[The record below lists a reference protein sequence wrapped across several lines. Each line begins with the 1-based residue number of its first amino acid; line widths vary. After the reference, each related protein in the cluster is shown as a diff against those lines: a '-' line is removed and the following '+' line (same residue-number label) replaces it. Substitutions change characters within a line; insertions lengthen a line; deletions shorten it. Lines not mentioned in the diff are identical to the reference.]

1 MLNNYKFSCITR
13 KIVIVSNINQTV
25 MITKVFK
32 LIICLLILQSVPA
45 QQSKAENDELYNN
58 LLAMLEKESNK
69 DFSGTILVIRNGE
82 QFLSTSYGFANR
94 NNKVPNSVNTVY
106 DIGSLTKQFT
116 AAGILK
122 LEMQGKL
129 QVTDQVADYI
139 DEYKSLQYPVTLHQ
153 LLTHSAGLPGAIGDD
168 YEEISEDEFIQRSL
182 SQIKDDSAEYP
193 YEYSNVGYSLLA
205 IIIERVSGM
214 AYEEFLYKNLFE
226 PASMF
231 QTGYTKPQWDDQIVA
246 RGYQGKEDWGTPNSK
261 NWSDNG
267 PYLNL
272 KGNGGILS
280 TSGDLFKWR
289 QALQDDAI
297 LSAEA
302 KKKYFM
308 NHVPEDGSNIS
319 YYGYGWV
326 IFPKSK
332 KGKVIT
338 HNGGNG
344 YFFADFWDFPSTDN
358 TIILLSNQANR
369 KVEDLAARIARML

>member
-1 MLNNYKFSCITR
+1 
-13 KIVIVSNINQTV
+13 
-25 MITKVFK
+25 MIKKV
-32 LIICLLILQSVPA
+32 LPLLICLLVIQAIPA
-45 QQSKAENDELYNN
+45 QQSKAEGDQVYQN
-58 LLAMLEKESNK
+58 LLAMLEKESKK
-69 DFSGTILVIRNGE
+69 DFSGTILVIRNGDE
-82 QFLSTSYGFANR
+82 FLSASYGFANR
-94 NNKVPNSVNTVY
+94 NGNVPNSANTVY

-116 AAGILK
+116 AAAILK

-129 QVTDQVADYI
+129 QVTDPVSEYI
-139 DEYKSLQYPVTLHQ
+139 DEYVSLQYPVTLHQ

-182 SQIKDDSAEYP
+182 GQIKDVSADHP

-214 AYEEFLYKNLFE
+214 SYEEFLYKNLFE

-231 QTGYTKPQWDDQIVA
+231 QTGYTKPLWDDQIVA
-246 RGYQGKEDWGTPNSK
+246 HGYQGNEDWGTPNSK

-280 TSGDLFKWR
+280 TSGDLYKWH
-289 QALQDDAI
+289 QALQDDTI
-297 LSAEA
+297 LSDGA
-302 KKKYFM
+302 KKQYFM

-326 IFPKSK
+326 IFPESK

-344 YFFADFWDFPSTDN
+344 YFFADFWNFPSTEN
-358 TIILLSNQANR
+358 TIILLSNEANR